1 MKNKHTILLL
11 GIGLYYLL
19 YKMYSKKSNVIT
31 KSNLI
36 QQKLNPDD
44 YLSQDHNIKTDIP
57 KQFLVDK
64 VNVSENVVIPNT
76 YQTFY
81 VKPTNQDIEE
91 SKTYQT
97 YYGAIKDIKLNNI
110 PNTYQTIYSKNIK
123 ICVTNKPGIK
133 GISTKVPCTC

>member
-11 GIGLYYLL
+11 GIGLYYIL

-36 QQKLNPDD
+36 QEKLNPDQ
-44 YLSQDHNIKTDIP
+44 YISEDHNIKTDIP

-64 VNVSENVVIPNT
+64 VNISEDVNIPNT

-81 VKPTNQDIEE
+81 VKPSNTDIDYT
-91 SKTYQT
+91 KTYQT
-97 YYGAIKDIKLNNI
+97 YYGKTKGINI
-110 PNTYQTIYSKNIK
+110 DNTPNTYQTIYSKITK
-123 ICVTNKPGIK
+123 KSGIK
-133 GISTKVPCTC
+133 GISIKVPTTC